1 MEINTLPNISI
12 DIRRFLASDDY
23 LNNIDELKE
32 SLNIKDENIA
42 KVIAYEITPD
52 EQKDVNKL
60 NKIVNE
66 LKDEYINRDLELL
79 QNISSN

>member
-1 MEINTLPNISI
+1 M
-12 DIRRFLASDDY
+12 
-23 LNNIDELKE
+23 
-32 SLNIKDENIA
+32 NIKDENIA

-52 EQKDVNKL
+52 EKKDVNKL

-79 QNISSN
+79 QNISTN